1 MHLER
6 RSLMIYQKNLD
17 SVPTQ
22 SWFQSLDIASDFSQ
36 VLNKGRDTSLMIQ
49 ERSPLF
55 FLE

>member
-17 SVPTQ
+17 SIPTQ